1 MPVGAAMPL
10 PAAWPPAGLLAGALL
25 LTAKRR
31 WVPLIACAAGAMVLS
46 GAIHGEPVV
55 HAAGLAIVVSCE
67 AAGAAWLMLR
77 LAGWPFTLSRVSHTS
92 ALILAALVIPIFG
105 GFLAALITRSS
116 SILIAWRSWTLAE
129 AIGILGAAPLILSV
143 IAERHRLRVL
153 AQSRKAL
160 EFALVF
166 PLTLVVA
173 GTIFSNTLD
182 PIISV
187 PAYVLPFLLWPAFRF
202 GPGGTA
208 ATILAVILLGL
219 WNAAQG
225 RGPLA
230 INDAATA
237 DLVLRSQGASVVAAI
252 SLLLLASVVAE
263 RRRVAQENAILVVE
277 LQQALAE
284 VKTLRGFI
292 PICAWCH
299 KVRDDAGFWQ
309 QIEKYLDARTDAT
322 FSHSICPS
330 CADQAHDE
338 LAEHDEAPGTL
349 A

>member
-1 MPVGAAMPL
+1 LPL
-10 PAAWPPAGLLAGALL
+10 PPAWPPAGLLVGTLL
-25 LTAKRR
+25 LSARGR
-31 WVPLIACAAGAMVLS
+31 WLPVLACAAGAMILS
-46 GAIHGEPVV
+46 GAVHGEPVV
-55 HAAGLAIVVSCE
+55 HTAALAIVVACE

-77 LAGWPFTLSRVSHTS
+77 LADWPFTLSRVSHTS
-92 ALILAALVIPIFG
+92 ALILGALVIPIFG
-105 GFLAALITRSS
+105 GFIAALITSTS
-116 SILIAWRSWTLAE
+116 SILVAWRSWTLAE
-129 AIGILGAAPLILSV
+129 AIGILGAAPLVLGLMTD
-143 IAERHRLRVL
+143 RHRLREV
-153 AQSRKAL
+153 ARSWKAL
-160 EFALVF
+160 EFGIVF
-166 PLTLVVA
+166 AITIAVA

-202 GPGGTA
+202 GPAATA
-208 ATILAVILLGL
+208 ATILTVTLLGL
-219 WNAAQG
+219 WNSAQG
-225 RGPLA
+225 RGPLV
-230 INDAATA
+230 INDAAA
-237 DLVLRSQGASVVAAI
+237 GDLVLRSQGAGVVANM

-263 RRRVAQENAILVVE
+263 RRRVAQENAILVLE

-330 CADQAHDE
+330 CADHAHDE
-338 LAEHDEAPGTL
+338 LSEHDEAARPL